1 MDREMLKT
9 DLVWTPDWTQNDELE
24 PMTVYFR
31 RSFFLEEVRA
41 DQHFIS
47 ISADSRYKLYV
58 NGSFVQEGPQK
69 AISLSEWF
77 RDRADISS
85 FLREGENVIAAEVRR
100 YPAARPGVLNF
111 NASLLRTETPM
122 FYLKDETPV
131 KESISARNGWKCWID
146 RGRRIVSEK
155 PQSGP
160 VSVQAPENILAD
172 WSLAWWKEPGYDDR
186 SWQDV
191 QVRTIMDGIF
201 AAAPYKMR
209 DRTIPPMRHELK
221 RFVGVTAVR
230 SGDAKH
236 LIPAYEKMLL
246 RDRPVCVPAH
256 TEQIVEIT
264 AGEETCGYLLY
275 AFEGGAGSAVSTLWS
290 ECYAYPKPDVPNG
303 LGGTSSQ
310 PPEKGDRT
318 DHVNGDLLGVTSTY
332 HVSGYGTEERPEK
345 YEPFWF
351 STFRFIRLA
360 IRTEEEPLTIRSFRY
375 RETGYPLDVKTAFDI
390 PDPEIQQIWDISVRT
405 LRRCMNETYMDC
417 PFYEQLQ
424 YLMDSRSEIL
434 YTYAISADDRL
445 ARQAME
451 AFRLSQR
458 PDGLLS
464 STAPSRYYGVIPGFS
479 IYYILMLHDHM
490 MYFGDREL
498 VRRSLPCMDQILSF
512 FGRHLNQEGLVERI
526 GGMLLLHP
534 FWSFIDWAEGW
545 NGGIPPV
552 SGNITMESLLYLYGL
567 QKAAELADY
576 AERMEAA
583 AEYRSRAEQLSSAVL
598 RTCSGIKTDADGSTV
613 RLIQDS
619 AGEEKYSVHCQ
630 AFAVLTGL
638 VPAEEGANMLRFA
651 LENPDI
657 TKPSVAFQPYVFE
670 ALDQCGAYEMTKSLW
685 NPWRKML
692 SNHLTTC
699 VENDT
704 DARSDCHAWGS
715 LMCYELPAVLLGV
728 RPAAPGC
735 EKLYVRPRTDMIK
748 AAAAKVI
755 TPKGAVSVQWE
766 EGKAPE
772 ISGPT
777 GVTIL

>member
-1 MDREMLKT
+1 M
-9 DLVWTPDWTQNDELE
+9 
-24 PMTVYFR
+24 
-31 RSFFLEEVRA
+31 
-41 DQHFIS
+41 
-47 ISADSRYKLYV
+47 
-58 NGSFVQEGPQK
+58 
-69 AISLSEWF
+69 
-77 RDRADISS
+77 
-85 FLREGENVIAAEVRR
+85 
-100 YPAARPGVLNF
+100 
-111 NASLLRTETPM
+111 
-122 FYLKDETPV
+122 
-131 KESISARNGWKCWID
+131 
-146 RGRRIVSEK
+146 
-155 PQSGP
+155 
-160 VSVQAPENILAD
+160 
-172 WSLAWWKEPGYDDR
+172 
-186 SWQDV
+186 
-191 QVRTIMDGIF
+191 
-201 AAAPYKMR
+201 
-209 DRTIPPMRHELK
+209 
-221 RFVGVTAVR
+221 
-230 SGDAKH
+230 
-236 LIPAYEKMLL
+236 
-246 RDRPVCVPAH
+246 
-256 TEQIVEIT
+256 
-264 AGEETCGYLLY
+264 
-275 AFEGGAGSAVSTLWS
+275 
-290 ECYAYPKPDVPNG
+290 
-303 LGGTSSQ
+303 
-310 PPEKGDRT
+310 
-318 DHVNGDLLGVTSTY
+318 
-332 HVSGYGTEERPEK
+332 
-345 YEPFWF
+345 
-351 STFRFIRLA
+351 
-360 IRTEEEPLTIRSFRY
+360 
-375 RETGYPLDVKTAFDI
+375 
-390 PDPEIQQIWDISVRT
+390 
-405 LRRCMNETYMDC
+405 
-417 PFYEQLQ
+417 
-424 YLMDSRSEIL
+424 
-434 YTYAISADDRL
+434 
-445 ARQAME
+445 
-451 AFRLSQR
+451 
-458 PDGLLS
+458 
-464 STAPSRYYGVIPGFS
+464 
-479 IYYILMLHDHM
+479 
-490 MYFGDREL
+490 
-498 VRRSLPCMDQILSF
+498 
-512 FGRHLNQEGLVERI
+512 ERI